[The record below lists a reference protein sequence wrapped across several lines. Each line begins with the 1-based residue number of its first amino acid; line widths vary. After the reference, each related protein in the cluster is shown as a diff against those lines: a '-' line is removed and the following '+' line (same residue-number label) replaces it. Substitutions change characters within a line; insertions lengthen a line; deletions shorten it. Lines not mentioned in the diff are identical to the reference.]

1 MNMGEVGWG
10 LALQTLAFVSYNPRE
25 MRPGP
30 STNVGEVGWG
40 LALQVRHTVPN
51 QEC

>member
-10 LALQTLAFVSYNPRE
+10 LALQTLAFVSYNLRE

-30 STNVGEVGWG
+30 SRNRGEAGWG
-40 LALQVRHTVPN
+40 AERRGLEIAQ
-51 QEC
+51 